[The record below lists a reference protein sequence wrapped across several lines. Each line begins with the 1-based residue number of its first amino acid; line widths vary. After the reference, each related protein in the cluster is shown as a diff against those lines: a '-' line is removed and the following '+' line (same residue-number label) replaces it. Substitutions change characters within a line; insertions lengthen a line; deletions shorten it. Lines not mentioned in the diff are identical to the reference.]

1 MIHLI
6 HFKKCKSPMP
16 RGPKTPGHDGKRR
29 KCGGK
34 EACILQDYFCDR
46 RFNCPPEGFTDRT
59 YDESGCNYRK
69 LGLEDTTMGPDDMYD
84 DGSGTFG
91 DLNLVSLTL
100 IIICLLCVPLI
111 LCLAVLQIRKVYS
124 TRR

>member
-1 MIHLI
+1 MS
-6 HFKKCKSPMP
+6 KNGKGWK
-16 RGPKTPGHDGKRR
+16 DGKRI
-29 KCGGK
+29 KCGEK
-34 EACILQDYFCDR
+34 DACILQDYFCDR
-46 RFNCPPEGFTDRT
+46 RFNCPPDKYTTSRYFSDGRHEHRT
-59 YDESGCNYRK
+59 FDERGCNYRK
-69 LGLEDTTMGPDDMYD
+69 LGLEDTTGSPDNISD